1 MAMRRERR
9 KWKSSDAWTAVV
21 LLVACIIA
29 YGSGILKPEPGV
41 TTEGFQEA
49 KVVRVVDGDTLK
61 VRIGQEDARVRLIG
75 IDSEES
81 VAPEAE
87 RNTEKGREAAEF
99 TKALL
104 PEGTKLYLQKDVS
117 ETDRYGRL
125 LRYAWLEL
133 PENPWDPEEV
143 RVKMVNGILVDKG
156 QARARAYPP
165 DTMYEEIFQSIE
177 HAGNR

>member
-1 MAMRRERR
+1 MAMGRARRS
-9 KWKSSDAWTAVV
+9 WKSSDGWTAAV

-29 YGSGILKPEPGV
+29 YGSGILKPEPDV
-41 TTEGFQEA
+41 LIDGFQEA
-49 KVVRVVDGDTLK
+49 EVVRVVDGDTLK
-61 VRIGQEDARVRLIG
+61 VRIGTEDARVRLIG

-87 RNTEKGREAAEF
+87 RNTEKGQEAAEF

-133 PENPWDPEEV
+133 PENPWDSEEV

-177 HAGNR
+177 KARNR